1 MRQRMCRDVGR
12 RSKGKKEKP
21 PDIEDPD
28 EDAVLEGFDEESGED
43 VPEGETS
50 VDEPPQDEMND
61 EERAEKMKTAAKMVV
76 KTCMDIRRGENV
88 LVVCDPSTSEIGQAL
103 HEAAS
108 KISDRTL
115 LIIMPKGRHHG
126 EEPPR
131 PVANL
136 MRQQQVVMAP
146 TKFSLTHT
154 KARIQASKDGARI
167 ATMPGMTIKLFTEG
181 GMAADFSK
189 IRDLI
194 SELGG
199 MLRRKREV
207 HITSESGTD
216 VSFEVDWKKWNKE
229 DSGICNRPQMVTNL
243 PAGKVFTN
251 PKSGTMNGTI
261 VVDGSCDAD
270 ILTEP
275 LTLTIEE
282 GIVVDVKGGSAAA
295 NIRQSFGE
303 VAKKLRTREQ
313 DLLWTV
319 AEAGFGVN
327 PNARL
332 LGNLLEDEKVLGTF
346 YFSIGDSASLPS
358 PATGKRVTGVLK
370 APTMKIGSEILIDN
384 GRFMMDDEG

>member
-1 MRQRMCRDVGR
+1 MCRDVGR

-28 EDAVLEGFDEESGED
+28 EDAVLEGFDEESGGD

-50 VDEPPQDEMND
+50 VDEPPQNEMND
-61 EERAEKMKTAAKMVV
+61 DERAEKMKAAAKMVV

-384 GRFMMDDEG
+384 GRFMMDNEG

>member
-1 MRQRMCRDVGR
+1 MCRDVGR

>member
-1 MRQRMCRDVGR
+1 MGR

-21 PDIEDPD
+21 PDAEDPD
-28 EDAVLEGFDEESGED
+28 EDAVLEDFADESEKNDSQKES
-43 VPEGETS
+43 PA
-50 VDEPPQDEMND
+50 DEPVQDELSP
-61 EERAEKMKTAAKMVV
+61 EERTEKMKAAAKMVV

-136 MRQQQVVMAP
+136 MRQQQVVLAP

-167 ATMPGMTIKLFTEG
+167 ATMPGMTVKLFTEG

-199 MLRRKREV
+199 VLRRKREV

-216 VSFEVDWKKWNKE
+216 VTFEVDWKKWNKE

-243 PAGKVFTN
+243 PAGKIFTT

-261 VVDGSCDAD
+261 VIDGSCDAD
-270 ILTEP
+270 ILSEP
-275 LTLTIEE
+275 LTLTVEE
-282 GIVVDVKGGSAAA
+282 GVVVDVKGGSAAA
-295 NIRQSFGE
+295 NVRQSFGE
-303 VAKKLRTREQ
+303 VAKKLRSREQ

-327 PNARL
+327 PNACI

-346 YFSIGDSASLPS
+346 YFAIGDSASLPQ
-358 PATGKRVTGVLK
+358 PATGKRITGVLK
-370 APTMKIGSEILIDN
+370 SPTVKIGSTMLIEK
-384 GRFMMDDEG
+384 GQFLITDDE

>member
-1 MRQRMCRDVGR
+1 MCRDVGR

-61 EERAEKMKTAAKMVV
+61 EERAEKMKAAAKMVV

-384 GRFMMDDEG
+384 GRFMMDDEE

>member
-1 MRQRMCRDVGR
+1 MGR
-12 RSKGKKEKP
+12 RKKEDKEKS
-21 PDIEDPD
+21 PDVDDPD
-28 EDAVLEGFDEESGED
+28 EDAVLEGLHEEEIGEEAVVDNDVISDED
-43 VPEGETS
+43 
-50 VDEPPQDEMND
+50 
-61 EERAEKMKTAAKMVV
+61 REKKMQAAAKMVV

-88 LVVCDPSTSEIGQAL
+88 LVVCDPTTTEIGQAL
-103 HEAAS
+103 YEAAS

-136 MRQQQVVMAP
+136 MRQQQVVLAP

-154 KARIQASKDGARI
+154 RARIQASKDGARI
-167 ATMPGMTIKLFTEG
+167 ATMPGMTVELFTEG
-181 GMAADFSK
+181 GMSADFSQ

-194 SELGG
+194 ADLGSV
-199 MLRRKREV
+199 LRRKKEV
-207 HITSESGTD
+207 HITSSSGTD
-216 VSFEVDWKKWNKE
+216 VKFEVDWKKWNRE

-243 PAGKVFTN
+243 PAGKVFTS
-251 PKSGTMNGTI
+251 PKSGSMNGTI
-261 VVDGSCDAD
+261 VIDGSCDAD
-270 ILTEP
+270 ILAEP
-275 LTLTIEE
+275 LTLTVEE
-282 GIVVDVKGGSAAA
+282 GVVIDVKGGSAAA

-303 VAKKLRTREQ
+303 VAKKLRSREL

-346 YFSIGDSASLPS
+346 YFSVGDSASLPS
-358 PATGKRVTGVLK
+358 PATGKRLTGVLK
-370 APTMKIGSEILIDN
+370 SPTVNLGNEVIIEDGKFLLLDGE
-384 GRFMMDDEG
+384 

>member
-1 MRQRMCRDVGR
+1 MCRDVGR

-50 VDEPPQDEMND
+50 VDGPPQDEMND
-61 EERAEKMKTAAKMVV
+61 EERAEKMKAAAKMVV

-207 HITSESGTD
+207 LITSESGTD

-384 GRFMMDDEG
+384 GRFMMDDEE

>member
-1 MRQRMCRDVGR
+1 MCRIVGR
-12 RSKGKKEKP
+12 RKKGDEEKT
-21 PDIEDPD
+21 PDVDDPD
-28 EDAVLEGFDEESGED
+28 EDAVLEGLHEEEPEEMSVED
-43 VPEGETS
+43 DGLS
-50 VDEPPQDEMND
+50 M
-61 EERAEKMKTAAKMVV
+61 EERTKRMNAAAKMVV

-88 LVVCDPSTSEIGQAL
+88 LVVCDPTTTEIGQAL
-103 HEAAS
+103 YEAAS
-108 KISDRTL
+108 NISDRTL

-131 PVANL
+131 PVTNL
-136 MRQQQVVMAP
+136 MRQQQVVLAP

-167 ATMPGMTIKLFTEG
+167 ATMPGMTVELFTEG
-181 GMAADFSK
+181 GMSADFSK

-194 SELGG
+194 ADLGG
-199 MLRRKREV
+199 ILRRKREV
-207 HITSESGTD
+207 HITSSAGTD
-216 VSFEVDWKKWNKE
+216 IRFEVDWKKWNRE

-243 PAGKVFTN
+243 PAGKVFTS
-251 PKSGTMNGTI
+251 PRSGSMNGVI
-261 VVDGSCDAD
+261 VIDGSCDAD
-270 ILTEP
+270 ILSEP
-275 LTLTIEE
+275 LTLTVEE
-282 GIVVDVKGGSAAA
+282 GVVIDVKGGSAAA

-303 VAKKLRTREQ
+303 VAKKLRSREQ

-358 PATGKRVTGVLK
+358 PATGKRLTGVLRS
-370 APTMKIGSEILIDN
+370 PTVTIGEEVIIDD
-384 GRFMMDDEG
+384 GRFLLFDEE

>member
-1 MRQRMCRDVGR
+1 MCRDVGR
-12 RSKGKKEKP
+12 RNKGKKEKP

-61 EERAEKMKTAAKMVV
+61 EERAEKMKAAAKMVV

-181 GMAADFSK
+181 GMAADFNK

-384 GRFMMDDEG
+384 GRFMRDDEG

>member
-1 MRQRMCRDVGR
+1 MCRDVGR

-61 EERAEKMKTAAKMVV
+61 EERAEKMKAAAKMVV

>member
-1 MRQRMCRDVGR
+1 MCRDVGR

-50 VDEPPQDEMND
+50 VDEPPQNEMND
-61 EERAEKMKTAAKMVV
+61 DERAEKMKAAAKMVV

-384 GRFMMDDEG
+384 GRFMRDDEG

>member
-1 MRQRMCRDVGR
+1 
-12 RSKGKKEKP
+12 
-21 PDIEDPD
+21 
-28 EDAVLEGFDEESGED
+28 
-43 VPEGETS
+43 
-50 VDEPPQDEMND
+50 
-61 EERAEKMKTAAKMVV
+61 
-76 KTCMDIRRGENV
+76 
-88 LVVCDPSTSEIGQAL
+88 
-103 HEAAS
+103 EAAS

-313 DLLWTV
+313 DMLWTV

>member
-1 MRQRMCRDVGR
+1 MCRDVGR
-12 RSKGKKEKP
+12 RNKGKKEKP

-61 EERAEKMKTAAKMVV
+61 EERAEKMKAAAKMVV